1 MKSFKPPNETLRF
14 TVAFS
19 PLVIF
24 VKAVAIYCRWY
35 DIVLKAVWMLKNEPL
50 QEEGVIEYV

>member
-14 TVAFS
+14 TVAP

-35 DIVLKAVWMLKNEPL
+35 DIVLKAVWMLKNELL